1 MWCLATNFAALGRR
15 DFVIWA
21 LGRQWFFS
29 GRGFD
34 FPAFLDNFSSSLPM
48 QLRGDAASLRVAS
61 HELSALGRSIIKSTA
76 SSTVFNVCRNLWFR
90 PFFLNG
96 LVGVFIGCFVGLFGL
111 GRVDARAPALPDFSS
126 VVLSGSLASTAVSL
140 HVLCRYILRY
150 FCRALSP
157 RQPCLCT
164 GFAGI
169 LLRLCVLH

>member
-1 MWCLATNFAALGRR
+1 MAAYAAT
-15 DFVIWA
+15 V
-21 LGRQWFFS
+21 
-29 GRGFD
+29 
-34 FPAFLDNFSSSLPM
+34 
-48 QLRGDAASLRVAS
+48 
-61 HELSALGRSIIKSTA
+61 LS

-96 LVGVFIGCFVGLFGL
+96 LAGVFLGWFVGLFGL
-111 GRVDARAPALPDFSS
+111 GRVDARVPALPDFSS

-164 GFAGI
+164 GFA
-169 LLRLCVLH
+169 VVQLHGLGRNVSSAVFLAGPRVWQQV